1 VPLLSAN
8 AWGMTYGV
16 ATLTAFSLARG
27 QPFILESTARYLGAT
42 LYLALFAQK
51 ARPRSQLRG

>member
-1 VPLLSAN
+1 
-8 AWGMTYGV
+8 MTYGV